1 MKNAHVLM
9 SLVALVGAGTALAG
23 EPSYYNQE
31 PAASPLYGGTPGA
44 GGWFAGIRG
53 SALWLEDIG
62 YITDTGLGSVG
73 LDANF
78 EVGWGVTVPFGY
90 QFSNGF
96 GLGGSLGYYSA
107 GIDEISVL
115 YRGRQVGEVGL
126 DADASTLP
134 ILFNASYQFRF
145 SDTLSLTLG
154 AGAGLAWS
162 QLDID
167 DIGGRDYDLSVDG
180 WDFSFQ
186 GFGSFNYSVSQ
197 SADLTVGYRYIQT
210 ETDEDSLQ
218 GHNLEAGVV
227 IKF

>member
-1 MKNAHVLM
+1 MKTRIAAMLM
-9 SLVALVGAGTALAG
+9 PALLGAGAALAG
-23 EPSYYNQE
+23 DGYYNQ
-31 PAASPLYGGTPGA
+31 PAPTGGSPLYGDS
-44 GGWFAGIRG
+44 GGWFAGVRG

-62 YITDTGLGSVG
+62 YITDTKIGSIG
-73 LDANF
+73 LDATF
-78 EVGWGVTVPFGY
+78 DVGWGVTVPFGY
-90 QFSNGF
+90 QFSSGF
-96 GLGGSLGYYSA
+96 ALGASLGYYSA
-107 GIDEISVL
+107 GIDELTVL
-115 YRGRQVGEVGL
+115 YRGRRIGEVGL

-134 ILFNASYQFRF
+134 MLFNASYQFRF
-145 SDTLSLTLG
+145 SDALSLTLG

-167 DIGGRDYDLSVDG
+167 NVDGRDLDLSVDG

-197 SADLTVGYRYIQT
+197 SADLTLGYRYIQT
-210 ETDEDSLQ
+210 ETSEDSLQ